1 MSEETTVAAKRIPL
15 SKTRT
20 YTTRVDLGLWE
31 RDSDAGW
38 STSDGYAVHR
48 VYDRFGNAEYWARNR
63 AGRFS
68 LQDDFA
74 GARKA
79 IDWLRE
85 RGR

>member
-1 MSEETTVAAKRIPL
+1 MAAKHIPL

-38 STSDGYAVHR
+38 STADGYAVHR
-48 VYDRFGNAEYWARNR
+48 VYDRFGNAEYWVRNR
-63 AGRFS
+63 AGRYSMQDS
-68 LQDDFA
+68 LDR
-74 GARKA
+74 AREA
-79 IDWLRE
+79 IGWLRE